1 MIKKVYLVHHT
12 HFDIGYTDLP
22 EEVVQQHVCNI
33 DMAIRL
39 AQENPAFRWTLESG
53 SFVEYY
59 LARRSHEAG
68 EALLSLLRC
77 GQFEVEALN
86 MQMLTETAGGAELV
100 RNVSITVESGRRH
113 GYEVETAM
121 LDDIGGYASYLP
133 SILSQYGVKYFIAGV
148 GACQSYP
155 PWAKLPHLFYHA

>member
-1 MIKKVYLVHHT
+1 MIKKIHLIHHT

-39 AQENPAFRWTLESG
+39 AQKNPAFRWTLESG

-59 LARRSHEAG
+59 LARRSSEAG
-68 EALLSLLRC
+68 EALLSLLRS

-86 MQMLTETAGGAELV
+86 MQMLTETAGSAELV
-100 RNVSITVESGRRH
+100 RNVSITVESGKKH
-113 GYEVETAM
+113 GYKDGRMIKVSKTGSATVTAKSGN
-121 LDDIGGYASYLP
+121 LKIHRRGITDIRKVA
-133 SILSQYGVKYFIAGV
+133 
-148 GACQSYP
+148 
-155 PWAKLPHLFYHA
+155 